1 MTETPTNTYLESGS
15 RSSELFRRAAKVMPG
30 GNSRTT
36 VFTAPYPAYVASA
49 RGAVVTDVEGQARID
64 FVNNYTSLIHGHAHP
79 KIVEAI
85 GQQLSLGTA
94 FSFPTESEVRLAELL
109 VERVPSLEH
118 LRFTNSGSEAVMMAI
133 QAARAFT
140 GRSKIARFEGCYHG
154 SYDYADV
161 VELPFNHPDTVEDIL
176 KQHAKEL
183 AAVVVDPL
191 PHRPGFP
198 DPVAGFLP
206 RLRNL
211 TRELDVLLISDEIIS
226 FRLGYQG
233 PQQIYGYAADL
244 TTLGKII
251 GGGLPVG
258 AFGGRADVMAVFDP
272 TGGGPRLSHGG
283 TFNANVVTMVAGHT
297 AMTMLTPE
305 EFDRLGAL
313 GQRVRSGLADV
324 IESRGVSWQVSGQAS
339 LFKLHPHPRP
349 LLDYRSTQPT
359 PQEEALMEQF
369 YVAMLA
375 EGIVIT
381 HELAGCISTPML
393 DVHID
398 QVIDAADRVFDS
410 LQI

>member
-1 MTETPTNTYLESGS
+1 MKETPTNTYLESGS
-15 RSSELFRRAAKVMPG
+15 RSAELFARAAKVMPG

-36 VFTAPYPAYVASA
+36 VFTAPYPAYIASA
-49 RGAVVTDVEGQARID
+49 QGAVLTDVEGQTRLD

-79 KIVEAI
+79 QIVEAI
-85 GQQLSLGTA
+85 GRQLSLGTA
-94 FSFPTESEVRLAELL
+94 FSFPTENEVRLAELL

-161 VELPFNHPDTVEDIL
+161 VELPFNHLDAVENIL
-176 KQHAKEL
+176 QQHAAEL

-198 DPVAGFLP
+198 DPVDDFLP
-206 RLRNL
+206 RLRDL
-211 TRELDVLLISDEIIS
+211 TRQLDVLLISDEIIS
-226 FRLGYQG
+226 FRLGYHG
-233 PQQIYGYAADL
+233 PQQMYGYAADL

-272 TGGGPRLSHGG
+272 TGGGPRLQHGG

-305 EFDRLGAL
+305 EFDRLGTL

-359 PQEEALMEQF
+359 PQEEALMERF

-375 EGIVIT
+375 QGIVIT

-393 DVHID
+393 EAHVD
-398 QVIDAADRVFDS
+398 QLIAAADRVFGS
-410 LQI
+410 LEI